1 MDAATQTALI
11 QFSSSPFFSLQIDAA
26 IMIVFVIGAC
36 SSSSLLSISK
46 ENEAISSGPVL
57 LRQLGSDFRHIWMHS
72 LLISPAISFTRSFLI
87 GLHLHIDLAICDN
100 VPLQSIFPIEARP
113 PSSDFCFVFE
123 GHWTVIVT
131 LVLPPSA
138 VALQLLLG
146 PDTAP
151 AFSGTRTFVAFLAC
165 YFSLQMTP
173 RLSLRDTFPQK
184 LSYAH

>member
-1 MDAATQTALI
+1 
-11 QFSSSPFFSLQIDAA
+11 
-26 IMIVFVIGAC
+26 
-36 SSSSLLSISK
+36 
-46 ENEAISSGPVL
+46 
-57 LRQLGSDFRHIWMHS
+57 MHS
-72 LLISPAISFTRSFLI
+72 LLISPAISLTRSFLM

-146 PDTAP
+146 LDTAP
-151 AFSGTRTFVAFLAC
+151 EFSRTTTSVAFLAC
-165 YFSLQMTP
+165 YFSLQVTP
-173 RLSLRDTFPQK
+173 RLCKIHFLKSCRTHIYQGVQCFFQIPK
-184 LSYAH
+184 LLFQIFVLLNHC